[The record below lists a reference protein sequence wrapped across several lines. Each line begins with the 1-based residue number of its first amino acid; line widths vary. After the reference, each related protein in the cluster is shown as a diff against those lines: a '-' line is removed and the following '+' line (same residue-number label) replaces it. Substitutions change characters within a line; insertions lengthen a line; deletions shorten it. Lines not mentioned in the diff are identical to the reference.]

1 MIASMFSGG
10 GSDQERQSFE
20 GKGDIA
26 PANMMRRNLDLT
38 TRMGRGLADRIA
50 QPVNLRSAYVQQP
63 GAYSGGGLPFPIGVT
78 AQDPA
83 LSDPSLLSL
92 PGLSQFAGL
101 FDGLGDGSDPGGF
114 PDAPGYSTPP
124 GVGAQPGDATGED
137 YFGYNTETGAFDDFY
152 LPSFDQRTEQNTQG
166 TTDGS
171 EPRQGNAAEG
181 RAPRRRS
188 DPEYGQLV
196 RADDLLDGNA
206 PGDDLTKAMG
216 SVQLLMEA
224 MRA

>member
-1 MIASMFSGG
+1 
-10 GSDQERQSFE
+10 
-20 GKGDIA
+20 
-26 PANMMRRNLDLT
+26 MRRNLDLT
-38 TRMGRGLADRIA
+38 NRMGSALSDRLA

-101 FDGLGDGSDPGGF
+101 FDGLGSASDPGGF

-124 GVGAQPGDATGED
+124 GASGVQPGEIPGINYDDPDGPLGGDFGLDGGE
-137 YFGYNTETGAFDDFY
+137 FDNFY
-152 LPSFDQRTEQNTQG
+152 QPSFDARSSQNTQG
-166 TTDGS
+166 TTDGT
-171 EPRQGNAAEG
+171 ELRQGNAAEG